1 MGLFLAMSGII
12 ECAEDPVMHALR
24 SYAEENDGGL
34 DPAAICTDDEGC
46 LIVSESAGG
55 VTVLYPSDF
64 FDWDDA
70 SSELSRRL
78 HKPVFSLHIHDGNL
92 WMYVLYENGEI
103 VDQFNPVPDYWQ
115 ELDEAERLSW
125 RGNASEIVRRVP
137 HLKPEQ
143 IANYLVQ
150 WGDEVFESDER
161 KKAYPTDEHYY
172 GDDWQLTD
180 FMKQLKLDY
189 PIDDRG
195 EPHGTTYRF
204 KCEPTGSN

>member
-12 ECAEDPVMHALR
+12 GCTEDSVIHALR
-24 SYAEENDGGL
+24 LYAEENGGSL
-34 DPAAICTDDEGC
+34 EEVVLSMNDEG
-46 LIVSESAGG
+46 
-55 VTVLYPSDF
+55 
-64 FDWDDA
+64 
-70 SSELSRRL
+70 RL
-78 HKPVFSLHIHDGNL
+78 AQYLFSLHIHDGNL

-125 RGNASEIVRRVP
+125 RGNVSEIVKRVP
-137 HLKPEQ
+137 HLKQEQ

-161 KKAYPTDEHYY
+161 KKAYPTDQYYY
-172 GDDWQLTD
+172 GDDWQLVD
-180 FMKQLKLDY
+180 FMKQLKLDF

-195 EPHGTTYRF
+195 EPHGITFRF
-204 KCEPTGSN
+204 KCEPAGDV